1 VLKLFSGQALI
12 AKYLIPSWPLWL
24 HETIHFSLCTLSA
37 FLVWRC
43 FAKKQI
49 RFWKL
54 WATALLSGFFLDGD
68 HLFDHFF
75 AYGVRGFLNHGVL
88 SFFDA
93 SIANPFL
100 ETGKVYVLFHGWE
113 YLIIGIII
121 LSIFWNKLSLLR
133 YIFLAAF
140 LSYFFHL
147 CFDQLSWSHSG
158 WGYFLTY
165 RILTSFSLLKF

>member
-1 VLKLFSGQALI
+1 MI
-12 AKYLIPSWPLWL
+12 AFWPLWL
-24 HETIHFSLCTLSA
+24 HETIHFSLCTLAA
-37 FLVWRC
+37 FLVWR
-43 FAKKQI
+43 FVAKRGVK
-49 RFWKL
+49 FWKL
-54 WATALLSGFFLDGD
+54 WLTALTSGFFIDGD

-75 AYGVRGFLNHGVL
+75 AYGVMGFFNHGVL

-100 ETGKVYVLFHGWE
+100 EAQKAYVIFHGWE
-113 YLIIGIII
+113 YLIAG
-121 LSIFWNKLSLLR
+121 SLVLFFGVKWGKGVKGMR
-133 YIFLAAF
+133 SFFSDKKFVAVCLVFL

-165 RILTSFSLLKF
+165 RLLNNFSLLKL